1 MAGAESRQ
9 AAMPDVINHAI
20 PPHRHSAMYLM
31 HKYWARKPSNV
42 VSEHIRAHTRE
53 GDTVLDPFSGS
64 GVTVLEAVKLK
75 RRAVGV
81 DADPFPI
88 FLTRATAARVGAGE
102 MAAEMARLEKAVKG
116 KISKYYETNCAK
128 CRKLTPAI
136 QYEVDGD
143 EITGRKYRCGNCGHG
158 ETSRITSGDAR
169 RLNAAGRK
177 RIPYW
182 VPKTRLMRNSRINVT
197 RDMGVADL
205 FSRRNLAALSVLFNA
220 IKKIRDERV
229 RLVFRLAFSTTLV
242 QGSKLMARTEG
253 SGPSWKLRGFW
264 IPPKRYELNVWHYF
278 CNAYGKVM
286 RGKEESNRLVGNARH
301 LSLHLGSATHMP
313 FLEDASVDYVF
324 TDPPYGDSVPYLELN
339 RIWSAWLDEEPLF
352 DNEVVITDS
361 KDRRQKQSEKEYEK
375 SIRLAYKEIYRVL
388 KPEKYLTVTFHNT
401 DIKLYNLMIRAA
413 TVAGFDLEKS
423 VYQPPSSV
431 SVKAQ
436 MAPYG
441 SAIGDYYI
449 RFRKPKSE
457 NNGGASIADAEVYEN
472 IVVDAVEKL
481 LSERGE
487 PTASTHI
494 LNSYSDIYECVKEQ
508 GYLFTLD
515 VSISDIINRHLGDEF
530 VLVKKDGE
538 EMLWLN
544 PRTHNF
550 IDRVP
555 LSDRV
560 EKCIINEL
568 NRHEEVAYDDLL
580 RAVYLTFPNALTP
593 TAYSIKDVL
602 RNYGEK
608 TRGKK
613 WRLQPGVRQLGSSH
627 DSYVRK
633 LCELGAK
640 YGFEAYGDVDGHRS
654 DIRRL
659 ASEDKR
665 LKRIREID
673 VIWYERNTIKYVFEV
688 ENSTGITEAI
698 VRASNIGYRR
708 KVKKIILVPASR
720 EELLARKTRE
730 PMLEKSL
737 AEDPWLFVRYDAFDS
752 FYDKERRRSKSPKDV
767 EALHRPP
774 GTRPE
779 QKDMTEY

>member
-1 MAGAESRQ
+1 M
-9 AAMPDVINHAI
+9 
-20 PPHRHSAMYLM
+20 
-31 HKYWARKPSNV
+31 
-42 VSEHIRAHTRE
+42 
-53 GDTVLDPFSGS
+53 
-64 GVTVLEAVKLK
+64 
-75 RRAVGV
+75 
-81 DADPFPI
+81 
-88 FLTRATAARVGAGE
+88 
-102 MAAEMARLEKAVKG
+102 
-116 KISKYYETNCAK
+116 
-128 CRKLTPAI
+128 
-136 QYEVDGD
+136 
-143 EITGRKYRCGNCGHG
+143 
-158 ETSRITSGDAR
+158 
-169 RLNAAGRK
+169 
-177 RIPYW
+177 
-182 VPKTRLMRNSRINVT
+182 
-197 RDMGVADL
+197 
-205 FSRRNLAALSVLFNA
+205 
-220 IKKIRDERV
+220 
-229 RLVFRLAFSTTLV
+229 
-242 QGSKLMARTEG
+242 
-253 SGPSWKLRGFW
+253 
-264 IPPKRYELNVWHYF
+264 
-278 CNAYGKVM
+278 
-286 RGKEESNRLVGNARH
+286 
-301 LSLHLGSATHMP
+301 
-313 FLEDASVDYVF
+313 
-324 TDPPYGDSVPYLELN
+324 
-339 RIWSAWLDEEPLF
+339 
-352 DNEVVITDS
+352 ITDS
-361 KDRRQKQSEKEYEK
+361 KDRRQKRSEKEYEK

-388 KPEKYLTVTFHNT
+388 KPEKCLTVTFHNT
-401 DIKLYNLMIRAA
+401 DVKLYNLMIRAA
-413 TVAGFDLEKS
+413 AAAGFDLEKS

-457 NNGGASIADAEVYEN
+457 NSGGASIADAGAYEN

-494 LNSYSDIYECVKEQ
+494 LNSYSDICECVKEQ
-508 GYLFTLD
+508 GCPFALD

-708 KVKKIILVPASR
+708 KVKKIILVSASR

-774 GTRPE
+774 GTGPE
-779 QKDMTEY
+779 QKDMTEYTRRAGPRPPRSGRGFGPGAGPRCRGRGAVAAGRRRAPSGGPAPGSRAVRGGPRRGRGQPRAPAGFGRRGRGPAARRRRGRRRLLRDSAAGAAGRAAAGAAGARQARGRPVPPPPPRGGEGPRPRGRARGRPVPPAAAGGSPKRAAPRERLPRCPDRRSAGHTGAARAIRAQRGPYGRSAGHTGAARAGAPDVFIYIKTDPAPADGSGRRDVRMRWGTGSTASPAGGAWRTLPGGARKAWRRAYGGRPGTRGAPRGCWPTPASRPAASSWLP